1 MVRLEFCTD
10 ENVPRA
16 FVTALASNGFD
27 VIHATEERGE
37 DTVDESLLQW
47 TASDN
52 RVLVTNDRDFA
63 ELHTEHDHAGIA
75 VYSNQSLTPGEFV
88 TAIRRID
95 RQLSPESV
103 RNELIWLDSWTQ

>member
-1 MVRLEFCTD
+1 MTRLEFCTD

-16 FVTALASNGFD
+16 FVTTLESNGFD
-27 VIHATEERGE
+27 VAHAAEERGE

-47 TASDN
+47 AASDN

-63 ELHTEHDHAGIA
+63 ALHTNHDHAGIA
-75 VYSNQSLTPGEFV
+75 VYSDQSLTPGEFV
-88 TAIRRID
+88 TAIRRVS

-103 RNELIWLDSWTQ
+103 RNELIWLDS